1 MTEKSEQGERSN
13 VGGVS
18 GATLSVVPASKPRGR
33 PRKAKKATKKKATA
47 KPSNGLLNPDGTRI
61 DLDSLLV
68 QSEPSAAAAGLPAP
82 KPARITVAAEYGN
95 FHETAESKEAA
106 MERAEQIAAHGAWQ
120 KVGNQMILHTA
131 NGIRRVIVVE

>member
-33 PRKAKKATKKKATA
+33 PRKAKKATKPKTNVVA
-47 KPSNGLLNPDGTRI
+47 KPN
-61 DLDSLLV
+61 V
-68 QSEPSAAAAGLPAP
+68 QKFVAEFYEEKP

-120 KVGNQMILHTA
+120 KTGNQMILHTA